1 MKNLVAL
8 VAAALLLAACD
19 DAPPP
24 VGADTMPAVLNIG
37 FSGNE
42 TSPARLKLLD
52 DYRLY
57 LEAELG
63 LTVKTFNASD
73 YTGIAQAMAA
83 GQIDIAQVGASNF
96 ANLRAM
102 MGDGVMPILTMQEV
116 DGTLGY
122 YSVMFARSD
131 SNIMTLDDARGR
143 SIAWADVGSASGYLV
158 PRHFLRRQGID
169 PDTYFSTQSFAGGH
183 EQGVIAV
190 LQGIAD
196 VGVTWASGIGDEARG
211 YSRGILYRMVEAGM
225 LDMAK
230 LRVIWKAGPI
240 PNGPIVIRTAIPA
253 ALRERIIAAHIK
265 LHTAN
270 REVFE
275 VVTGGQSAGFVRVP
289 DGFYDEIIAM
299 RDAEVRARRGN

>member
-1 MKNLVAL
+1 MKRLIAALAAL
-8 VAAALLLAACD
+8 VLATACD
-19 DAPPP
+19 DAPQPTGSEAP
-24 VGADTMPAVLNIG
+24 MVLNIG

-57 LEAELG
+57 LERELG
-63 LTVKTFNASD
+63 VTVKTFNASD

-83 GQIDIAQVGASNF
+83 GQVDIAQVGASNY

-116 DGTLGY
+116 DGSLGY

-131 SNIMTLDDARGR
+131 SAIRTLDDVRGK
-143 SIAWADVGSASGYLV
+143 SIAWADVGSSSGYLV
-158 PRHFLRRQGID
+158 PRHFLRKQGLD
-169 PDTYFSTQSFAGGH
+169 PDTFFSTQSFAGGH

-190 LQGIAD
+190 LQGVAD
-196 VGVTWASGIGDEARG
+196 VGVTWVSGIGDESKG
-211 YSRGILYRMVEAGM
+211 YTRGILYRMVEAGM
-225 LDMAK
+225 LDMSN

-253 ALRERIIAAHIK
+253 DMRERIIEAHIK
-265 LHTAN
+265 LRDTN

-275 VVTGGQSAGFVRVP
+275 VVTGGESAGFVRVP
-289 DGFYDEIIAM
+289 AGFYDEIIAM
-299 RDAEVRARRGN
+299 REAEVAARRGN

>member
-1 MKNLVAL
+1 MKRLVAL
-8 VAAALLLAACD
+8 VAALLMAAGCD
-19 DAPPP
+19 DAPQSTGGDAP
-24 VGADTMPAVLNIG
+24 MVLSIG

-57 LEAELG
+57 LERELG
-63 LTVKTFNASD
+63 VTVKTFNASD

-83 GQIDIAQVGASNF
+83 GQIDLAQVGASNY

-102 MGDGVMPILTMQEV
+102 MGDGVMPILTMEEV
-116 DGTLGY
+116 DGSFGY

-131 SNIMTLDDARGR
+131 STIQTLEDVRGR

-158 PRHFLRRQGID
+158 PRHYLRKQGIN
-169 PDTYFSTQSFAGGH
+169 PDEFFGTQSFAGGH
-183 EQGVIAV
+183 EQGVVAV
-190 LQGIAD
+190 LQGVAD
-196 VGVTWASGIGDEARG
+196 VGVTWASGIGDEGKG
-211 YSRGILYRMVEAGM
+211 YTRGILYRMVEAGM
-225 LDMAK
+225 LDMRD

-253 ALRERIIAAHIK
+253 EMRERIIEAHIK
-265 LHTAN
+265 LRDAN

-289 DGFYDEIIAM
+289 EGFYDEIIAM
-299 RDAEVRARRGN
+299 RDAEVAARRGN